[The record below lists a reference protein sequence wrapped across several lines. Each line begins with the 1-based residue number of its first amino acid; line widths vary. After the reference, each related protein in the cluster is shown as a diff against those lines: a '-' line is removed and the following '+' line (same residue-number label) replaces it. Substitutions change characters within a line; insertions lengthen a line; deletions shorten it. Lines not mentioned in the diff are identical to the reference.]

1 MMIIDIHTYIANTW
15 AGKENAMTYIPPET
29 VLSPKGRVDDIDV
42 IYDKGP
48 STASWSIAKL
58 KWNKVEAIGIRWNG
72 DEDHLVG
79 TPQSRGKATWFIVP
93 EEIAEAVLSAAT
105 NLSQRKSDSLLAG
118 YREMAADR
126 EREAEAEA
134 WSEALI
140 GDGLEAR

>member
-1 MMIIDIHTYIANTW
+1 MAYIS
-15 AGKENAMTYIPPET
+15 PET

-48 STASWSIAKL
+48 ATASWSIAKL
-58 KWNKVEAIGIRWNG
+58 KWDGDDAVGIRWNG

-93 EEIAEAVLSAAT
+93 HEIVDAVVLAAAS
-105 NLSQRKSDSLLAG
+105 LHRQKSESLLAG

-126 EREAEAEA
+126 DREAEAEA

>member
-1 MMIIDIHTYIANTW
+1 MAYIA
-15 AGKENAMTYIPPET
+15 PET
-29 VLSPKGRVDDIDV
+29 VQSPKGRVKNIDV
-42 IYDKGP
+42 IYDAGP
-48 STASWSIAKL
+48 SAASWSIAKL
-58 KWNKVEAIGIRWNG
+58 QWDEKDAIGIRWNG

-93 EEIAEAVLSAAT
+93 KEIADAVVSAART
-105 NLSQRKSDSLLAG
+105 LDQQKSDSLLAG
-118 YREMAADR
+118 YRDMAADY

>member
-1 MMIIDIHTYIANTW
+1 MAYIS
-15 AGKENAMTYIPPET
+15 PET
-29 VLSPKGRVDDIDV
+29 VQSPKGRVTDVDV

-48 STASWSIAKL
+48 SAASWSIAKL
-58 KWNKVEAIGIRWNG
+58 KWDGDDAVGIRWNG

-93 EEIAEAVLSAAT
+93 KEIVDAVVTAAT
-105 NLSQRKSDSLLAG
+105 TLDRQKSDSLLAG

-126 EREAEAEA
+126 EREDEAEA

-140 GDGLEAR
+140 GDGREAR

>member
-1 MMIIDIHTYIANTW
+1 LKGEFMAYIS
-15 AGKENAMTYIPPET
+15 PET
-29 VLSPKGRVDDIDV
+29 VLSPKGRVDVIDV

-58 KWNKVEAIGIRWNG
+58 KWDTAEAIGIRWNG

-105 NLSQRKSDSLLAG
+105 TLSQHRSDSLLAG
-118 YREMAADR
+118 YQDMAADLT
-126 EREAEAEA
+126 REAEAEA

>member
-1 MMIIDIHTYIANTW
+1 MAYIS
-15 AGKENAMTYIPPET
+15 PET
-29 VLSPKGRVDDIDV
+29 VLSPKGLVDEINV
-42 IYDKGP
+42 VYDKGP

-58 KWNKVEAIGIRWNG
+58 KWKKAEAVGIRWNG

-93 EEIAEAVLSAAT
+93 EEIADAVVSAAT
-105 NLSQRKSDSLLAG
+105 TLHRQKSESLLAG

>member
-1 MMIIDIHTYIANTW
+1 MAYIS
-15 AGKENAMTYIPPET
+15 PET
-29 VLSPKGRVDDIDV
+29 VQSPKGRVADINV

-48 STASWSIAKL
+48 STQSWSIAKL
-58 KWNKVEAIGIRWNG
+58 KWDGDDAIGIRWNG
-72 DEDHLVG
+72 DEEHLVG

-93 EEIAEAVLSAAT
+93 KEIVDAVVSAAT
-105 NLSQRKSDSLLAG
+105 TLHLQKSESLLAG